1 MLQKLREK
9 TTGWVAGIIVGIL
22 IIPFAFLGINDY
34 FSARVQN
41 WVAKVGDREI
51 SQQAFRDR
59 LEQER
64 AAQRRQQGE
73 SFDSREFENPL
84 VKRQILDRMIDEE
97 LLLAAADRAGIVAA
111 DALVRREI
119 TRVPAFQVDGEFNP
133 DQYRLVLNMQGLSA
147 PGFDAMVRRDLTVA
161 AVPQQIASTAVVSAK
176 EVESLLQ
183 LGNQTRD
190 LKLLDVPPP
199 ADDSAPSEEE
209 LLAWYEANK
218 NAFLTDEKVS
228 VEYVELKGSDLPAD
242 GIIDD
247 ASLRA
252 RYEENRARFVEPEE
266 RLTSH
271 ILIAFDKDADE
282 AAVADARARA
292 EVLVAK
298 VRADGADFA
307 ALARES
313 SDDVGSK
320 SAGGDLGWM
329 AKGGAFPAFDDAL
342 FALAAGEVSDPVRGE
357 DGFHLIL
364 AREIK
369 AGSEMPFEQV
379 RDELL
384 LEAQQTERERRFSEA
399 SGRLM
404 DSVIRDPNSLS
415 AAAADLGLSV
425 SRAGPMTRAGGEG
438 LAGNPAIIRA
448 AFSPDLLSGAA
459 SDPIDLGPE
468 HIAVIRVIEHVAA
481 EPKPFADVRADAEGS
496 VRLLRAQTAGEA
508 KAAALLERARNGESF
523 EQLATDAGGTV
534 TMANK
539 VTRNASSPAP
549 SVVEKAFALPHP
561 SDDSPSMGMAELGGG
576 RFALLQV
583 LAVTAGA
590 VGELPQVQLD
600 MLRQQVAGSRGEVET
615 RAFIS
620 ALRKQFP
627 VQVAEERL

>member
-97 LLLAAADRAGIVAA
+97 LLLAAADRDGIVAA

-119 TRVPAFQVDGEFNP
+119 TRIPAFQVDGEFNP
-133 DQYRLVLNMQGLSA
+133 DQYRLVLSMQGLSA
-147 PGFDAMVRRDLTVA
+147 PGFDAMVRRDLTVS

-199 ADDSAPSEEE
+199 ADDSAPSEED

-218 NAFLTDEKVS
+218 SAFLTDEKVS
-228 VEYVELKGSDLPAD
+228 IEYVELKGSDLAVD
-242 GIIDD
+242 GVIDD

-252 RYEENRARFVEPEE
+252 RYEENSARFVEPEE

-298 VRADGADFA
+298 ARADGADFA
-307 ALARES
+307 ALAREA

-384 LEAQQTERERRFSEA
+384 AEAQQTERERRFSEA

-425 SRAGPMTRAGGEG
+425 TRAGPMTRAGGEG
-438 LAGNPAIIRA
+438 LAGDPAIIRA

-459 SDPIDLGPE
+459 SDPIELGPE

-496 VRLLRAQTAGEA
+496 VRLLRAQAAGEA

-523 EQLATDAGGTV
+523 EQLAADAGGTV
-534 TMANK
+534 TIANK

-561 SDDSPSMGMAELGGG
+561 TDDSPSLGMAELGGG

-583 LAVTAGA
+583 LAVADGV
-590 VGELPQVQLD
+590 VGELPQAQLD
-600 MLRQQVAGSRGEVET
+600 MLRQQIAGSRGEVET

>member
-73 SFDSREFENPL
+73 SFDSSEFENPL

-97 LLLAAADRAGIVAA
+97 LLLAAADRDGIVAA

-228 VEYVELKGSDLPAD
+228 IEYVELKGSDLPAD
-242 GIIDD
+242 GVIDD

-342 FALAAGEVSDPVRGE
+342 FALAADEVSDPVRGE

-384 LEAQQTERERRFSEA
+384 AEAQQTERERRFSEA

-549 SVVEKAFALPHP
+549 SVVEKAFALPYP